1 MKNIVLKNAIIV
13 DPSQKIN
20 SKGSIVIKDKIICDL
35 ILNKDISFDK
45 NVYHIIDCKNLM
57 LCPGFVDI
65 KCHLRVPGEEHKE
78 YSKDLTNIL
87 KWMEELKEVDVSNVQ
102 PVTSV
107 TKNEL
112 YEREDISNK
121 KTVEQEKILLNA
133 PEKVG
138 EYFTVPKV
146 IE

>member
-1 MKNIVLKNAIIV
+1 MLIDEKITLKIASLAKLELTEQEI
-13 DPSQKIN
+13 
-20 SKGSIVIKDKIICDL
+20 
-35 ILNKDISFDK
+35 
-45 NVYHIIDCKNLM
+45 
-57 LCPGFVDI
+57 
-65 KCHLRVPGEEHKE
+65 KE

-107 TKNEL
+107 IKNDL
-112 YEREDISNK
+112 YEREDIAYKN
-121 KTVEQEKILLNA
+121 TVEQEKLLLNA

>member
-1 MKNIVLKNAIIV
+1 MLIDEKITLKIASLAKLKLTDQEI
-13 DPSQKIN
+13 
-20 SKGSIVIKDKIICDL
+20 
-35 ILNKDISFDK
+35 
-45 NVYHIIDCKNLM
+45 
-57 LCPGFVDI
+57 
-65 KCHLRVPGEEHKE
+65 KE

-112 YEREDISNK
+112 YEREDIAYKN
-121 KTVEQEKILLNA
+121 TVEQEKILLNA

>member
-1 MKNIVLKNAIIV
+1 MFIDEKITLKIASLAKLELTDQEI
-13 DPSQKIN
+13 
-20 SKGSIVIKDKIICDL
+20 
-35 ILNKDISFDK
+35 
-45 NVYHIIDCKNLM
+45 
-57 LCPGFVDI
+57 
-65 KCHLRVPGEEHKE
+65 KE

-112 YEREDISNK
+112 YEREDSAYKN
-121 KTVEQEKILLNA
+121 TVEQEKILLNA

>member
-1 MKNIVLKNAIIV
+1 MLIDEKITLKIASLAKLELTDQEI
-13 DPSQKIN
+13 
-20 SKGSIVIKDKIICDL
+20 
-35 ILNKDISFDK
+35 
-45 NVYHIIDCKNLM
+45 
-57 LCPGFVDI
+57 
-65 KCHLRVPGEEHKE
+65 EE

-87 KWMEELKEVDVSNVQ
+87 KWMEELKEVDVSDVQ

-112 YEREDISNK
+112 YEREDIAYKN
-121 KTVEQEKILLNA
+121 TVEQEKILLNA

>member
-1 MKNIVLKNAIIV
+1 MLI
-13 DPSQKIN
+13 DEKIT
-20 SKGSIVIKDKIICDL
+20 
-35 ILNKDISFDK
+35 
-45 NVYHIIDCKNLM
+45 
-57 LCPGFVDI
+57 
-65 KCHLRVPGEEHKE
+65 LRIASLAKLELTEQEIKE

-112 YEREDISNK
+112 YEREDIAYKN
-121 KTVEQEKILLNA
+121 TVEQEKILLNA

>member
-1 MKNIVLKNAIIV
+1 MFIDEKITLKIASLAKLELTDQEI
-13 DPSQKIN
+13 
-20 SKGSIVIKDKIICDL
+20 
-35 ILNKDISFDK
+35 
-45 NVYHIIDCKNLM
+45 
-57 LCPGFVDI
+57 
-65 KCHLRVPGEEHKE
+65 KE

-112 YEREDISNK
+112 YEREDIAYKN
-121 KTVEQEKILLNA
+121 TVEQEKILLNA

>member
-1 MKNIVLKNAIIV
+1 MLIDEKITLKIASLAKLELTEQEI
-13 DPSQKIN
+13 
-20 SKGSIVIKDKIICDL
+20 
-35 ILNKDISFDK
+35 
-45 NVYHIIDCKNLM
+45 
-57 LCPGFVDI
+57 
-65 KCHLRVPGEEHKE
+65 KE

-112 YEREDISNK
+112 YEREDNAYK
-121 KTVEQEKILLNA
+121 KMVEQEKILLNA

>member
-1 MKNIVLKNAIIV
+1 MLIDEKITLKIASLAKLELTEQEI
-13 DPSQKIN
+13 
-20 SKGSIVIKDKIICDL
+20 
-35 ILNKDISFDK
+35 
-45 NVYHIIDCKNLM
+45 
-57 LCPGFVDI
+57 
-65 KCHLRVPGEEHKE
+65 KE

-112 YEREDISNK
+112 YVREDIAYKN
-121 KTVEQEKILLNA
+121 TVEQEKILLNA
-133 PEKVG
+133 PEKVD

>member
-1 MKNIVLKNAIIV
+1 MLIDEKITLKIA
-13 DPSQKIN
+13 
-20 SKGSIVIKDKIICDL
+20 
-35 ILNKDISFDK
+35 
-45 NVYHIIDCKNLM
+45 NLAK
-57 LCPGFVDI
+57 LELTEQEI
-65 KCHLRVPGEEHKE
+65 KE

-107 TKNEL
+107 TKNDL
-112 YEREDISNK
+112 YEREDIAYKN
-121 KTVEQEKILLNA
+121 TVEQEKILLNA

>member
-1 MKNIVLKNAIIV
+1 MLIDEKITLKIASLAKLELTDQEI
-13 DPSQKIN
+13 
-20 SKGSIVIKDKIICDL
+20 
-35 ILNKDISFDK
+35 
-45 NVYHIIDCKNLM
+45 
-57 LCPGFVDI
+57 
-65 KCHLRVPGEEHKE
+65 KE

-107 TKNEL
+107 TKNDL
-112 YEREDISNK
+112 YEREDIAYKN
-121 KTVEQEKILLNA
+121 TVEQEQILLNA

-138 EYFTVPKV
+138 VYFTVPKV

>member
-1 MKNIVLKNAIIV
+1 MLIDEKITLKIASLAKLELTDQEI
-13 DPSQKIN
+13 
-20 SKGSIVIKDKIICDL
+20 
-35 ILNKDISFDK
+35 
-45 NVYHIIDCKNLM
+45 
-57 LCPGFVDI
+57 
-65 KCHLRVPGEEHKE
+65 KE

-112 YEREDISNK
+112 YEREDNTYKNK
-121 KTVEQEKILLNA
+121 VEQEEILLNA

>member
-1 MKNIVLKNAIIV
+1 MLIDEKITLKIASLAKLELTDQEI
-13 DPSQKIN
+13 
-20 SKGSIVIKDKIICDL
+20 
-35 ILNKDISFDK
+35 
-45 NVYHIIDCKNLM
+45 
-57 LCPGFVDI
+57 
-65 KCHLRVPGEEHKE
+65 KE

-107 TKNEL
+107 TKNDL
-112 YEREDISNK
+112 YEREDIAYKN
-121 KTVEQEKILLNA
+121 TVEQEKILLNA

>member
-1 MKNIVLKNAIIV
+1 MLIDEKITLKIASLAKLELTDQEI
-13 DPSQKIN
+13 
-20 SKGSIVIKDKIICDL
+20 
-35 ILNKDISFDK
+35 
-45 NVYHIIDCKNLM
+45 
-57 LCPGFVDI
+57 
-65 KCHLRVPGEEHKE
+65 KE

-87 KWMEELKEVDVSNVQ
+87 KWMEELKEVDVSNVK

-112 YEREDISNK
+112 YEREDNAYK
-121 KTVEQEKILLNA
+121 NMVEQEKLLLNA
-133 PEKVG
+133 PDKVG

>member
-1 MKNIVLKNAIIV
+1 MLIDEKITLKIASLAKLELTDQEI
-13 DPSQKIN
+13 
-20 SKGSIVIKDKIICDL
+20 
-35 ILNKDISFDK
+35 
-45 NVYHIIDCKNLM
+45 
-57 LCPGFVDI
+57 
-65 KCHLRVPGEEHKE
+65 EE

-112 YEREDISNK
+112 YEREDIAYKN
-121 KTVEQEKILLNA
+121 TIEQEKILLNA
-133 PEKVG
+133 PKKIG

>member
-1 MKNIVLKNAIIV
+1 MLIDEKITLKIASLAKLELTEQEI
-13 DPSQKIN
+13 
-20 SKGSIVIKDKIICDL
+20 
-35 ILNKDISFDK
+35 
-45 NVYHIIDCKNLM
+45 
-57 LCPGFVDI
+57 
-65 KCHLRVPGEEHKE
+65 KE

-107 TKNEL
+107 TENEL
-112 YEREDISNK
+112 YEREDNAYK
-121 KTVEQEKILLNA
+121 NTVEQEKILLNA

>member
-1 MKNIVLKNAIIV
+1 MLIDEKITLKIASLAKLELTEQEI
-13 DPSQKIN
+13 
-20 SKGSIVIKDKIICDL
+20 
-35 ILNKDISFDK
+35 
-45 NVYHIIDCKNLM
+45 
-57 LCPGFVDI
+57 
-65 KCHLRVPGEEHKE
+65 KE

-112 YEREDISNK
+112 YEREDSPYKNA
-121 KTVEQEKILLNA
+121 VEQEKILLNA

>member
-1 MKNIVLKNAIIV
+1 MLIDEKITLKIASLAKLELTDQEI
-13 DPSQKIN
+13 
-20 SKGSIVIKDKIICDL
+20 
-35 ILNKDISFDK
+35 
-45 NVYHIIDCKNLM
+45 
-57 LCPGFVDI
+57 
-65 KCHLRVPGEEHKE
+65 KE

-87 KWMEELKEVDVSNVQ
+87 KWMEELKELDVSNVQ

-107 TKNEL
+107 TENEL
-112 YEREDISNK
+112 YEREDNAYK
-121 KTVEQEKILLNA
+121 NTVEQEKILLNA

>member
-1 MKNIVLKNAIIV
+1 MLIDEKITLKIASLAKLELTDQEI
-13 DPSQKIN
+13 
-20 SKGSIVIKDKIICDL
+20 
-35 ILNKDISFDK
+35 
-45 NVYHIIDCKNLM
+45 
-57 LCPGFVDI
+57 
-65 KCHLRVPGEEHKE
+65 KE

-87 KWMEELKEVDVSNVQ
+87 KWMEELKEVDVSNVE

-112 YEREDISNK
+112 YEREDIAYKN
-121 KTVEQEKILLNA
+121 TVEQEKILLNA

-138 EYFTVPKV
+138 KYFTVPKV

>member
-1 MKNIVLKNAIIV
+1 MLIDEKITLKIASLAKLELTDQEV
-13 DPSQKIN
+13 
-20 SKGSIVIKDKIICDL
+20 
-35 ILNKDISFDK
+35 
-45 NVYHIIDCKNLM
+45 
-57 LCPGFVDI
+57 
-65 KCHLRVPGEEHKE
+65 KE

-112 YEREDISNK
+112 YEREDIAYNN
-121 KTVEQEKILLNA
+121 TIEQKKILLNA

>member
-1 MKNIVLKNAIIV
+1 MLIDEKITLKIASLAKLELTDQEV
-13 DPSQKIN
+13 
-20 SKGSIVIKDKIICDL
+20 
-35 ILNKDISFDK
+35 
-45 NVYHIIDCKNLM
+45 
-57 LCPGFVDI
+57 
-65 KCHLRVPGEEHKE
+65 RE
-78 YSKDLTNIL
+78 YSKDLNKIL
-87 KWMEELKEVDVSNVQ
+87 KWMEELKEVDVSNVE

-112 YEREDISNK
+112 YEREDIAYKN
-121 KTVEQEKILLNA
+121 TVEQEKILLNA

>member
-1 MKNIVLKNAIIV
+1 MLIDEKITLKIASLAKLELTEQEI
-13 DPSQKIN
+13 
-20 SKGSIVIKDKIICDL
+20 
-35 ILNKDISFDK
+35 
-45 NVYHIIDCKNLM
+45 
-57 LCPGFVDI
+57 
-65 KCHLRVPGEEHKE
+65 KE

-87 KWMEELKEVDVSNVQ
+87 KWMEELKEVDVSNIQ

-112 YEREDISNK
+112 YEREDIAYKN
-121 KTVEQEKILLNA
+121 TVEQEKILLNA

>member
-1 MKNIVLKNAIIV
+1 MLIDEKITLKIASLAKLELTDQEI
-13 DPSQKIN
+13 
-20 SKGSIVIKDKIICDL
+20 
-35 ILNKDISFDK
+35 
-45 NVYHIIDCKNLM
+45 
-57 LCPGFVDI
+57 
-65 KCHLRVPGEEHKE
+65 KE

-87 KWMEELKEVDVSNVQ
+87 RWMEELKEVDVSNVQ

-112 YEREDISNK
+112 YEREDNTYKNK
-121 KTVEQEKILLNA
+121 VDQEEILLNA

>member
-1 MKNIVLKNAIIV
+1 MLIDEKITLKIASLAKLELTEQEI
-13 DPSQKIN
+13 
-20 SKGSIVIKDKIICDL
+20 
-35 ILNKDISFDK
+35 
-45 NVYHIIDCKNLM
+45 
-57 LCPGFVDI
+57 
-65 KCHLRVPGEEHKE
+65 KE

-87 KWMEELKEVDVSNVQ
+87 KWMEELKEVDVSYVQ
-102 PVTSV
+102 PITSV

-112 YEREDISNK
+112 YEREDIAYKN
-121 KTVEQEKILLNA
+121 TVEQEKILLNA

>member
-1 MKNIVLKNAIIV
+1 MLIDEKITLKIASLAKLELTEQEV
-13 DPSQKIN
+13 
-20 SKGSIVIKDKIICDL
+20 
-35 ILNKDISFDK
+35 
-45 NVYHIIDCKNLM
+45 
-57 LCPGFVDI
+57 
-65 KCHLRVPGEEHKE
+65 KE

-87 KWMEELKEVDVSNVQ
+87 KWMEELKEVDVSNVE

-112 YEREDISNK
+112 YEREDIAYKN
-121 KTVEQEKILLNA
+121 TVEQEKILLNA

>member
-1 MKNIVLKNAIIV
+1 MLI
-13 DPSQKIN
+13 DEKIT
-20 SKGSIVIKDKIICDL
+20 IKIASLAKLELTEQEI
-35 ILNKDISFDK
+35 
-45 NVYHIIDCKNLM
+45 
-57 LCPGFVDI
+57 
-65 KCHLRVPGEEHKE
+65 KE

-112 YEREDISNK
+112 YEREDIAYKN
-121 KTVEQEKILLNA
+121 TIEQEKILLNA

>member
-1 MKNIVLKNAIIV
+1 MLIDEKITLKIASLAKLELTEKEI
-13 DPSQKIN
+13 
-20 SKGSIVIKDKIICDL
+20 
-35 ILNKDISFDK
+35 
-45 NVYHIIDCKNLM
+45 
-57 LCPGFVDI
+57 
-65 KCHLRVPGEEHKE
+65 KE

-112 YEREDISNK
+112 YEREDIAYKN
-121 KTVEQEKILLNA
+121 TVEQEKILLNA
-133 PEKVG
+133 PEKVD

>member
-1 MKNIVLKNAIIV
+1 MLIDEKITLKIASLAKLELTDQEV
-13 DPSQKIN
+13 
-20 SKGSIVIKDKIICDL
+20 
-35 ILNKDISFDK
+35 
-45 NVYHIIDCKNLM
+45 
-57 LCPGFVDI
+57 
-65 KCHLRVPGEEHKE
+65 KE

-87 KWMEELKEVDVSNVQ
+87 KWMEELKEVDVSNVE

-112 YEREDISNK
+112 FEREDITYKN
-121 KTVEQEKILLNA
+121 TVEQEKILLNA

-138 EYFTVPKV
+138 DYFTVPKV

>member
-1 MKNIVLKNAIIV
+1 MLVDEKITLKIASLAKLELTEQEI
-13 DPSQKIN
+13 
-20 SKGSIVIKDKIICDL
+20 
-35 ILNKDISFDK
+35 
-45 NVYHIIDCKNLM
+45 
-57 LCPGFVDI
+57 
-65 KCHLRVPGEEHKE
+65 KE

-112 YEREDISNK
+112 YEREDIAYKN
-121 KTVEQEKILLNA
+121 TVEQEKILLNA

>member
-1 MKNIVLKNAIIV
+1 MLIDEKITLKISSLAKLELTK
-13 DPSQKIN
+13 QE
-20 SKGSIVIKDKIICDL
+20 VI
-35 ILNKDISFDK
+35 
-45 NVYHIIDCKNLM
+45 
-57 LCPGFVDI
+57 
-65 KCHLRVPGEEHKE
+65 E

-87 KWMEELKEVDVSNVQ
+87 KWMEELKEVDVSNVE

-107 TKNEL
+107 IKNEL
-112 YEREDISNK
+112 HEREDIALDN
-121 KTVEQEKILLNA
+121 TVEQEKILSNA

>member
-1 MKNIVLKNAIIV
+1 MLIDEKITLKIASLAKLELTDQEI
-13 DPSQKIN
+13 
-20 SKGSIVIKDKIICDL
+20 
-35 ILNKDISFDK
+35 
-45 NVYHIIDCKNLM
+45 
-57 LCPGFVDI
+57 
-65 KCHLRVPGEEHKE
+65 KE

-107 TKNEL
+107 TENEL
-112 YEREDISNK
+112 YEREDNAYK
-121 KTVEQEKILLNA
+121 NTVEQEKILLNA
-133 PEKVG
+133 PEKIG

>member
-1 MKNIVLKNAIIV
+1 MLIDEKITLKIASLAKLELTEQEI
-13 DPSQKIN
+13 
-20 SKGSIVIKDKIICDL
+20 
-35 ILNKDISFDK
+35 
-45 NVYHIIDCKNLM
+45 
-57 LCPGFVDI
+57 
-65 KCHLRVPGEEHKE
+65 KE

-112 YEREDISNK
+112 YEREDIAYKN
-121 KTVEQEKILLNA
+121 TVEQEEILLNA

>member
-1 MKNIVLKNAIIV
+1 MLIDEKITLKIASLAKLELTEQEI
-13 DPSQKIN
+13 
-20 SKGSIVIKDKIICDL
+20 
-35 ILNKDISFDK
+35 
-45 NVYHIIDCKNLM
+45 
-57 LCPGFVDI
+57 
-65 KCHLRVPGEEHKE
+65 KE

-107 TKNEL
+107 IKNEL
-112 YEREDISNK
+112 YEREDIANK

-133 PEKVG
+133 PEKIG

>member
-1 MKNIVLKNAIIV
+1 MLIDEKITLKIASLAKLELTEQEI
-13 DPSQKIN
+13 
-20 SKGSIVIKDKIICDL
+20 
-35 ILNKDISFDK
+35 
-45 NVYHIIDCKNLM
+45 
-57 LCPGFVDI
+57 
-65 KCHLRVPGEEHKE
+65 KE

-112 YEREDISNK
+112 YEREDAHKN
-121 KTVEQEKILLNA
+121 TVEQEKILLNA